1 MNFWTIRP
9 LQLEYFAFGFV
20 LALLAAALGIW
31 LGLQFWPGSSSE
43 LPGLTDLNQIVAAR
57 QAENEALQAQIDS
70 LRAAMKGDVCKI
82 DPGKLPAVPNTAV
95 NQQAQVSPAQLPP
108 PPNGQQPFTGN
119 LAQLLDQATVLIV
132 APSASRPGSLEV
144 GSGFFIAAD
153 TIMTNDHV
161 IQNADPK
168 KVFVFSTALGK
179 SVQASVTAR
188 SGSPQIGGPDYAV
201 LAVPP
206 QMNIQPLALTTS
218 VTQLEPV
225 VAAGFPG
232 AEEEMDRS
240 FELLLNGAASTV
252 PPVILTDG
260 RISAIQTSDVGY
272 KILPH
277 TAQISKGNSGGPLV
291 DQCGRVVGIDTFE
304 SVQQDEAVHLNYA
317 LEASDAAA
325 FLKSKHIN
333 VTVVNGACT
342 GAAAAPA
349 QRAQTAA
356 PT

>member
-1 MNFWTIRP
+1 MCGLRKRIGPGLMPALGLALMPALAQGAAHGTVVEGTRLTLYPGQGEGAPALVQQTRRFR
-9 LQLEYFAFGFV
+9 LQAGTQTLWLDGLARRLDADSLLLRFPAGSGVHLLGMTVPPAAEG
-20 LALLAAALGIW
+20 LQALLA
-31 LGLQFWPGSSSE
+31 Q
-43 LPGLTDLNQIVAAR
+43 
-57 QAENEALQAQIDS
+57 
-70 LRAAMKGDVCKI
+70 
-82 DPGKLPAVPNTAV
+82 
-95 NQQAQVSPAQLPP
+95 
-108 PPNGQQPFTGN
+108 
-119 LAQLLDQATVLIV
+119 
-132 APSASRPGSLEV
+132 
-144 GSGFFIAAD
+144 
-153 TIMTNDHV
+153 
-161 IQNADPK
+161 
-168 KVFVFSTALGK
+168 ALGK
-179 SVQASVTAR
+179 PVQASVTAS
-188 SGSPQIGGPDYAV
+188 SGPPQIGGPDYAV

-333 VTVVNGACT
+333 ATVVNGACT
-342 GAAAAPA
+342 GAAAARA
-349 QRAQTAA
+349 QRAHTAS

>member
-1 MNFWTIRP
+1 MNFWTTRP
-9 LQLEYFAFGFV
+9 LRLEYFAFGFV

-31 LGLQFWPGSSSE
+31 LGLQFWPGSSGE
-43 LPGLTDLNQIVAAR
+43 LPGLTDLNQIIAAR

-70 LRAAMKGDVCKI
+70 LRAAMKGDICKV
-82 DPGKLPAVPNTAV
+82 DPGKLPAAPDTVV
-95 NQQAQVSPAQLPP
+95 NQQAQVPPAQLPS

-119 LAQLLDQATVLIV
+119 LAQLLNQATVLIV
-132 APSASRPGSLEV
+132 APSARHPGSLEV
-144 GSGFFIAAD
+144 GTGFFIAPD

-161 IQNADPK
+161 IQDADPK

-179 SVQASVTAR
+179 PVQASVTAS
-188 SGSPQIGGPDYAV
+188 SGPPQIGGPDYAV
-201 LAVPP
+201 LAVPAQP
-206 QMNIQPLALTTS
+206 NIQPLALTTS

-232 AEEEMDRS
+232 AEEEMDRR
-240 FELLLNGAASTV
+240 FKALLSGDASTV

-277 TAQISKGNSGGPLV
+277 TAMISKGNSGGPLV

-304 SVQQDEAVHLNYA
+304 GVHQDEAVHLNYA
-317 LEASDAAA
+317 LEASEAAD
-325 FLKSKHIN
+325 FLKSKQIN
-333 VTVVNGACT
+333 VTVVNDACT
-342 GAAAAPA
+342 SAAPIPARPA
-349 QRAQTAA
+349 QPAA